1 MIVTCQ
7 NSIGICVIHLMTIV
21 IIEPTHRVLAV
32 SINPLQISEQACPVT
47 VHTEEVK
54 AVWHRKV
61 KGPLKD
67 TD

>member
-1 MIVTCQ
+1 
-7 NSIGICVIHLMTIV
+7 MTN
-21 IIEPTHRVLAV
+21 IIIAPTHRVLAV